1 MIAIIGAMKVEI
13 ELLKSNMNLIR
24 QENISGFDCYI
35 GDINGKKVVLVCCG
49 CGKVNAASCTQML
62 IDKFNVDY
70 IINTGIAGGLNP
82 DVKVCDIVISR
93 DVTYHDVSK
102 KQMKNLFP
110 FKEYFLGDQKLIDLA
125 LKACKSVK
133 DHRLNY
139 HLGRIVTG
147 EYFVSDN
154 NLKQKIIDSYS
165 PYCVEMEGAA
175 IGHVAFINNI
185 PFVVIRAIS
194 DNADNEATISYEQ
207 FERIAAENSA
217 IIVLNMIKMI

>member
-82 DVKVCDIVISR
+82 NVKVCDIVISR

-154 NLKQKIIDSYS
+154 NLKQK
-165 PYCVEMEGAA
+165 
-175 IGHVAFINNI
+175 
-185 PFVVIRAIS
+185 
-194 DNADNEATISYEQ
+194 
-207 FERIAAENSA
+207 
-217 IIVLNMIKMI
+217 